1 MEQQEV
7 MLEKLKLELLGCNF
21 QGCLIKLEGPISSL
35 LNLSKRWEVKRLH
48 LPKDLDTDS
57 QQFWTNLANIPFSA
71 GHIGFI
77 FSPPEQHPLDN
88 LHLNTLRK
96 AWEIAEKIQVVQFT
110 IQGPGAYQ
118 MHDFQGGKAINLD
131 LEAEWQRVLEVIQ

>member
-1 MEQQEV
+1 MMELDKFYANMETPNCPV
-7 MLEKLKLELLGCNF
+7 MKVLSGYFGLEIYSC
-21 QGCLIKLEGPISSL
+21 
-35 LNLSKRWEVKRLH
+35 
-48 LPKDLDTDS
+48 
-57 QQFWTNLANIPFSA
+57 
-71 GHIGFI
+71 
-77 FSPPEQHPLDN
+77 HPALDN